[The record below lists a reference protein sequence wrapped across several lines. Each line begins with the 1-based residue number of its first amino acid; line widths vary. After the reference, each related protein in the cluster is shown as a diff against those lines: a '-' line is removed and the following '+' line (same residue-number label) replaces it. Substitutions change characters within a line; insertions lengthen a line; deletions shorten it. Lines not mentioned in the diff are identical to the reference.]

1 MAQFIQFIHQ
11 MNQKML
17 VEIFYKEDAMA
28 HGLNG
33 SAAKFPS
40 PVALDF
46 IVWKS
51 FTEYETN
58 GVGKNI

>member
-17 VEIFYKEDAMA
+17 VEIFADAMA

-33 SAAKFPS
+33 SAAKFSS

-51 FTEYETN
+51 FMEYEMN
-58 GVGKNI
+58 GVDKNI